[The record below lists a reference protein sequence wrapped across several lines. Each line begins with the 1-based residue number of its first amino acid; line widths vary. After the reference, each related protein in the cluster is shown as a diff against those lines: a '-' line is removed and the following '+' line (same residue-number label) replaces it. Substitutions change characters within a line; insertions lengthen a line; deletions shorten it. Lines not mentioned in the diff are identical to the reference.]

1 MDQTQKFSDLGI
13 SEEIIRA
20 VEEMGYTQPS
30 PIQSQAIPFL
40 LQGRDVI
47 GQAQTGTGKTAAF
60 AIPIIDLVDPDFNR
74 PQAIILC
81 PTRELAV
88 QVEGEIQ
95 KLAKYHRAIN
105 SVAIYGGESIDRQIR
120 VLKKGVQIVVGTPG
134 RVQDHM
140 SRGTLKLDNVGII
153 VLDEADE
160 MLDMGFRDDI
170 EAILQEM
177 PEERQT
183 VFFSATMAKPI
194 LDLTRKYQK
203 NPEILKVAKNELTV
217 SNIEQVYYEV
227 KPSLKME
234 LMTRLMNV
242 NQYQLSVVFCNTKR
256 MTDEV
261 TEQLGAR
268 GVLAEALHGD
278 LSQAQRDKVMGK
290 FRKGLCSVLV
300 ATDVAA
306 RGIDVDNVEAVFN
319 FDLPL
324 DEEYY
329 VHRIGRTGRAG
340 KSGTAI
346 SFVTGRRET
355 MKLRDLERYTKATIA
370 KMTPP
375 SVTELLDLK
384 KTQLVKDVY
393 RVLAKEE
400 DNAFFEG
407 TIGQMLA
414 EGLTMDQIAL
424 GLIKMNMGDAVK
436 EMRDQDFGIDQ
447 YASREGGRREGGSS
461 YGGRDGGRGGE
472 RGGDRFGRSGERG
485 GDRFGRSE
493 RSSDRGGERAP
504 RREFGSRDGGAAPR
518 EFGSRDASGA
528 PRPYVSR
535 EAGSSRFGDSRDGG
549 NREFGGAKTEREREP
564 NMTRLFLNLGKKDR
578 IRPNDIVGAIAGET
592 GVPGRS
598 IGGIDIYD
606 NFSFV
611 DVPSKDAD
619 QVIRVMKTNTIKGK
633 AVNMEISK
641 G

>member
-1 MDQTQKFSDLGI
+1 MDQTLKFSDLGI
-13 SEEIIRA
+13 SDEILKS

-30 PIQSQAIPFL
+30 EIQSQAIPFV

-60 AIPIIDLVDPDFNR
+60 AIPIIDLVDPDLNQ

-95 KLAKYHRAIN
+95 KLAKFHRRIN

-120 VLKKGVQIVVGTPG
+120 VLRRGVQIVVGTPG
-134 RVQDHM
+134 RVQDHIN
-140 SRGTLKLDNVGII
+140 RGTLKLEGAGII

-177 PEERQT
+177 PAKRQT

-194 LDLTRKYQK
+194 MDLTRKYQT
-203 NPEILKVAKNELTV
+203 NPEIIKVAKKELTV
-217 SNIEQVYYEV
+217 DSVSQVYYEV
-227 KPSLKME
+227 KNNLKMDLMAR
-234 LMTRLMNV
+234 LMTV
-242 NQYQLSVVFCNTKR
+242 NKYALSVVFCNTKR

-261 TEQLGAR
+261 TETLGSK
-268 GVLAEALHGD
+268 GILAEALHGD

-290 FRKGLCSVLV
+290 FRKGHCTVLV

-346 SFVTGRRET
+346 NFVSGRRDA
-355 MKLRDLERYTKATIA
+355 MKVKDLERYTKATIN
-370 KMTPP
+370 KMSPP
-375 SVTELLDLK
+375 SVADLIELK
-384 KTQLVKDVY
+384 KAQLVKDV
-393 RVLAKEE
+393 VAQVAKPG
-400 DNAFFEG
+400 DNQIFEA

-414 EGLTMDQIAL
+414 DGMTLDQISI
-424 GLIKMNMGDAVK
+424 GLIKLVMGDVVK
-436 EMRDQDFGIDQ
+436 ELSEQNFSID
-447 YASREGGRREGGSS
+447 STGGDRRREVGRDS
-461 YGGRDGGRGGE
+461 RDGGRDRERGGRFDRNERFSPRGE
-472 RGGDRFGRSGERG
+472 RGDRS
-485 GDRFGRSE
+485 
-493 RSSDRGGERAP
+493 ERAP
-504 RREFGSRDGGAAPR
+504 RREFASRDSGSRDGG
-518 EFGSRDASGA
+518 
-528 PRPYVSR
+528 
-535 EAGSSRFGDSRDGG
+535 SRDGAT
-549 NREFGGAKTEREREP
+549 RPEREREA

-592 GVPGRS
+592 GISGKN

-611 DVPSKDAD
+611 DVPTRDAE
-619 QVIRVMKTNTIKGK
+619 QVINGMKNNTIKGK
-633 AVNMEISK
+633 SVSMEISK

>member
-1 MDQTQKFSDLGI
+1 MENTIKFSDLGI
-13 SEEIIRA
+13 SEEILRA

-30 PIQSQAIPFL
+30 PIQQQAIPFV
-40 LQGRDVI
+40 LQGRDLI

-60 AIPIIDLVDPDFNR
+60 AIPIIDLVDADFVK

-95 KLAKYHRAIN
+95 KLAKYHKKIN

-134 RVQDHM
+134 RVQDHIN
-140 SRGTLKLDNVGII
+140 RGTLRLEDAGII

-203 NPEILKVAKNELTV
+203 DPEIIKVAKNELTV
-217 SNIEQVYYEV
+217 AKIDQVFYEV
-227 KPSLKME
+227 KQSLKME
-234 LMTRLMNV
+234 LMARLMNIH
-242 NQYQLSVVFCNTKR
+242 NYALSVVFCNTKR

-261 TEQLGAR
+261 TESLGAR
-268 GVLAEALHGD
+268 GILAEALHGD

-290 FRKGLCSVLV
+290 FRKGLCTVLV

-319 FDLPL
+319 FDIPL

-346 SFVTGRRET
+346 TFITGRREM
-355 MKLRDLERYTKATIA
+355 MKLKDLERFTKATIN

-375 SVTELLDLK
+375 SVTELVELK
-384 KTQLVKDVY
+384 KTQFIKDVH
-393 RVLAKEE
+393 RVLSKQE
-400 DNAFFEG
+400 DNQLFEA
-407 TIGQMLA
+407 TIGQMLS
-414 EGLTMDQIAL
+414 EGLTQEQISL
-424 GLIKMNMGDAVK
+424 GLLKIVMGDTVK
-436 EMRDQDFGIDQ
+436 EMKEQDFGIEAPA
-447 YASREGGRREGGSS
+447 YGERRREGGREGGRESRYGDRREGG
-461 YGGRDGGRGGE
+461 RGERFGDRRE
-472 RGGDRFGRSGERG
+472 APRGGDRFERG
-485 GDRFGRSE
+485 SRFGDRKEG
-493 RSSDRGGERAP
+493 
-504 RREFGSRDGGAAPR
+504 GSR
-518 EFGSRDASGA
+518 FGDS
-528 PRPYVSR
+528 
-535 EAGSSRFGDSRDGG
+535 SSRFGDRKEGPRDFAPRAERA
-549 NREFGGAKTEREREP
+549 REE
-564 NMTRLFLNLGKKDR
+564 NMTRLFLNLGKKDF
-578 IRPNDIVGAIAGET
+578 IRPNDIVGAIAGES
-592 GVPGRS
+592 GLSGKS
-598 IGGIDIYD
+598 IGGIDIFD

-611 DVPSKDAD
+611 DVPHKDAEH
-619 QVIRVMKTNTIKGK
+619 VVRVMKNNTIKGRT
-633 AVNMEISK
+633 VNMEISK
-641 G
+641 A

>member
-1 MDQTQKFSDLGI
+1 MENTIKFSDLGI
-13 SEEIIRA
+13 SEEILRA

-30 PIQSQAIPFL
+30 PIQQQAIPFV
-40 LQGRDVI
+40 LQGRDLI

-60 AIPIIDLVDPDFNR
+60 AIPIIDLVDPDFNK

-95 KLAKYHRAIN
+95 KLAKYHKKIN

-134 RVQDHM
+134 RVQDHIN
-140 SRGTLKLDNVGII
+140 RGTLRLEDAGII

-203 NPEILKVAKNELTV
+203 DPEIIKVAKNELTV
-217 SNIEQVYYEV
+217 AKIDQVFYEV
-227 KPSLKME
+227 KQSLKME
-234 LMTRLMNV
+234 LMARLMNIH
-242 NQYQLSVVFCNTKR
+242 NYALSVVFCNTKR

-261 TEQLGAR
+261 TESLGAR
-268 GVLAEALHGD
+268 GILAEALHGD

-290 FRKGLCSVLV
+290 FRKGLCTVLV

-319 FDLPL
+319 FDIPL

-346 SFVTGRRET
+346 TFITGRREM
-355 MKLRDLERYTKATIA
+355 MKLKDLERFTKAMIN

-375 SVTELLDLK
+375 SVTELVELK
-384 KTQLVKDVY
+384 KTQFIKDVH
-393 RVLAKEE
+393 RVLSKQE
-400 DNAFFEG
+400 DNQFFEA
-407 TIGQMLA
+407 TLSQMLS
-414 EGLTMDQIAL
+414 EGLTQEQISL
-424 GLIKMNMGDAVK
+424 GLLKIVMGDTIK
-436 EMRDQDFGIDQ
+436 EMKEQDFGIEAPAYGDRR
-447 YASREGGRREGGSS
+447 REGGREGGRESRFGDRREGG
-461 YGGRDGGRGGE
+461 RGE
-472 RGGDRFGRSGERG
+472 RFGDRREAPSRGDRFERG
-485 GDRFGRSE
+485 SRFGDRKES
-493 RSSDRGGERAP
+493 
-504 RREFGSRDGGAAPR
+504 GSR
-518 EFGSRDASGA
+518 FGDS
-528 PRPYVSR
+528 
-535 EAGSSRFGDSRDGG
+535 SSRFGDRKEGTRDFAP
-549 NREFGGAKTEREREP
+549 RTERVRDE
-564 NMTRLFLNLGKKDR
+564 NMTRLFLNLGKKDF
-578 IRPNDIVGAIAGET
+578 IRPGDIVGAIAGESGLT
-592 GVPGRS
+592 GKS
-598 IGGIDIYD
+598 IGGIDIFD

-611 DVPSKDAD
+611 DVPHKDAEH
-619 QVIRVMKTNTIKGK
+619 VVRVMKNNTIKGRT
-633 AVNMEISK
+633 VNMEISK
-641 G
+641 A

>member
-1 MDQTQKFSDLGI
+1 MEITTQFSDLGI
-13 SEEIIRA
+13 SVEILRA
-20 VEEMGYTQPS
+20 VEEMGYTTPS
-30 PIQSQAIPFL
+30 PIQLQAIPFVL
-40 LQGRDVI
+40 EGRDLI

-60 AIPIIDLVDPDFNR
+60 AIPIIDLVDSELNK

-95 KLAKYHRAIN
+95 KLSKYHRGIN

-120 VLKKGVQIVVGTPG
+120 VLRKGVQIVVGTPG
-134 RVQDHM
+134 RVQDHIN
-140 SRGTLKLDNVGII
+140 RGTLKLDSIGII

-170 EAILQEM
+170 EAILSEM
-177 PEERQT
+177 PAERQT

-194 LDLTRKYQK
+194 LDLTRKYQT
-203 NPEILKVAKNELTV
+203 NPEIIKVAKNELTV
-217 SNIEQVYYEV
+217 SKIEQVYYEV

-234 LMTRLMNV
+234 LMTRLMNI
-242 NQYQLSVVFCNTKR
+242 NNYALSVVFCNTKR

-261 TEQLGAR
+261 TESLGAR
-268 GVLAEALHGD
+268 GILAEALHGD

-319 FDLPL
+319 YDLPL

-346 SFVTGRRET
+346 TFITGRRET
-355 MKLRDLERYTKATIA
+355 MKLRDLERFTKATIN

-375 SVTELLDLK
+375 SVTELVELK
-384 KTQLVKDVY
+384 KAQLVKDVY
-393 RVLAKEE
+393 RVLAIEE
-400 DNAFFEG
+400 DNQLFEA
-407 TIGQMLA
+407 TIGQMLT
-414 EGLTMDQIAL
+414 EGLTLEQIAL
-424 GLIKMNMGDAVK
+424 GLIKMNMGETVK
-436 EMRDQDFGIDQ
+436 ELKEQDFGIDT
-447 YASREGGRREGGSS
+447 YGGGDRRREGS
-461 YGGRDGGRGGE
+461 RDGGRG
-472 RGGDRFGRSGERG
+472 DRFGRGERSGSDRLGRGERESG
-485 GDRFGRSE
+485 GRFE
-493 RSSDRGGERAP
+493 RGGER
-504 RREFGSRDGGAAPR
+504 RERFGDRKEFTPRDGERRGAPR
-518 EFGSRDASGA
+518 EERTRDA
-528 PRPYVSR
+528 
-535 EAGSSRFGDSRDGG
+535 
-549 NREFGGAKTEREREP
+549 
-564 NMTRLFLNLGKKDR
+564 NMTRLFLNLGNKDR

-592 GVPGRS
+592 GVPGKS
-598 IGGIDIYD
+598 IGGIDIFD

-611 DVPSKDAD
+611 DVPQKDAEH
-619 QVIRVMKTNTIKGK
+619 VIKVMKNNTIKGK
-633 AVNMEISK
+633 TVSMEISK

>member
-1 MDQTQKFSDLGI
+1 MEQHTKFSDLGI
-13 SEEIIRA
+13 SEEILRA

-30 PIQSQAIPFL
+30 PIQHQAIPFV
-40 LQGRDVI
+40 LQGRDLI

-60 AIPIIDLVDPDFNR
+60 AIPIIDLVDPDFNK

-95 KLAKYHRAIN
+95 KLAKYHHKIS
-105 SVAIYGGESIDRQIR
+105 SVAIYGGESIDKQIR
-120 VLKKGVQIVVGTPG
+120 TLKKGVQIVVGTPG
-134 RVQDHM
+134 RVQDHIN
-140 SRGTLKLDNVGII
+140 RGTLKLDDAGII

-194 LDLTRKYQK
+194 LDLTRRYQ
-203 NPEILKVAKNELTV
+203 NDPEIIKVAKNELTV
-217 SNIEQVYYEV
+217 AKIDQVYFEV

-234 LMTRLMNV
+234 LMVRLMNIH
-242 NQYQLSVVFCNTKR
+242 NYALSVVFCNTKR

-261 TEQLGAR
+261 TEALGAR
-268 GVLAEALHGD
+268 GILAEALHGD

-290 FRKGLCSVLV
+290 FRKGLCTVLV

-319 FDLPL
+319 FDIPL

-346 SFVTGRRET
+346 TFITGRRES
-355 MKLRDLERYTKATIA
+355 MKLRDLERYTKASIT

-375 SVTELLDLK
+375 SVAELVELK
-384 KTQLVKDVY
+384 KTQLIKDVY
-393 RVLAKEE
+393 RVLSKEE
-400 DNAFFEG
+400 DTPLFAS
-407 TIGQMLA
+407 TISQMLS
-414 EGLTMDQIAL
+414 EGLTQEQISLAL
-424 GLIKMNMGDAVK
+424 LKMVMGDAVK
-436 EMRDQDFGIDQ
+436 EMKEQDFGIETSYGDRRRDGG
-447 YASREGGRREGGSS
+447 REGGRESRYGDRREGGRGERFGDRRE
-461 YGGRDGGRGGE
+461 GGRTGE
-472 RGGDRFGRSGERG
+472 RFERG
-485 GDRFGRSE
+485 
-493 RSSDRGGERAP
+493 
-504 RREFGSRDGGAAPR
+504 
-518 EFGSRDASGA
+518 
-528 PRPYVSR
+528 
-535 EAGSSRFGDSRDGG
+535 SRFGDRKESTGRFGDRREGSRDFAPRG
-549 NREFGGAKTEREREP
+549 ERTRDA

-578 IRPNDIVGAIAGET
+578 IRPNDIVGAIAGEA
-592 GVPGRS
+592 GLPGKS
-598 IGGIDIYD
+598 IGGIDIFD

-611 DVPSKDAD
+611 DVPQKDAEH
-619 QVIRVMKTNTIKGK
+619 VIRIMKNNTIKGRT
-633 AVNMEISK
+633 VNMEISK

>member
-1 MDQTQKFSDLGI
+1 MENTIKFSDLGI
-13 SEEIIRA
+13 SEEILRA

-30 PIQSQAIPFL
+30 PIQLQAIPFV

-60 AIPIIDLVDPDFNR
+60 AIPIIDLVDPDFIK

-95 KLAKYHRAIN
+95 KLAKYHRKIS

-134 RVQDHM
+134 RVQDHIN
-140 SRGTLKLDNVGII
+140 RGTLKLQDAGII

-170 EAILQEM
+170 EAIIQEM
-177 PEERQT
+177 PAERQT

-203 NPEILKVAKNELTV
+203 DPEIIKVAKNELTV
-217 SNIEQVYYEV
+217 SKIDQVFYEV
-227 KPSLKME
+227 KQSLKME
-234 LMTRLMNV
+234 LMARLMNL
-242 NQYQLSVVFCNTKR
+242 NNYALSVVFCNTKR

-261 TEQLGAR
+261 TESLGAR
-268 GVLAEALHGD
+268 GILAEALHGD

-290 FRKGLCSVLV
+290 FRKGLCTVLV

-319 FDLPL
+319 FDIPL

-346 SFVTGRRET
+346 TFITGRREA
-355 MKLRDLERYTKATIA
+355 MKLKDLERYTKAPIN

-375 SVTELLDLK
+375 SVSELVDLK
-384 KTQLVKDVY
+384 KTQLIKDVY

-400 DNAFFEG
+400 DTSLFEA
-407 TIGQMLA
+407 TIAQMLA
-414 EGLTMDQIAL
+414 EGLTQEQISL
-424 GLIKMNMGDAVK
+424 GLLKMVMGDTVK
-436 EMRDQDFGIDQ
+436 EMKDQDFGIEAPAYGDRR
-447 YASREGGRREGGSS
+447 REGGREGGRESRYGDRREGGR
-461 YGGRDGGRGGE
+461 GERFGDRREGGRGERFGDRRE
-472 RGGDRFGRSGERG
+472 APSRGGDRFERG
-485 GDRFGRSE
+485 SRF
-493 RSSDRGGERAP
+493 SDRKEGQGPRDFAPRAERA
-504 RREFGSRDGGAAPR
+504 RD
-518 EFGSRDASGA
+518 E
-528 PRPYVSR
+528 
-535 EAGSSRFGDSRDGG
+535 
-549 NREFGGAKTEREREP
+549 
-564 NMTRLFLNLGKKDR
+564 NMTRLFLNLGKKDF
-578 IRPNDIVGAIAGET
+578 IRPADIVGAIAGESGLT
-592 GVPGRS
+592 GKS
-598 IGGIDIYD
+598 IGGIDIFD

-611 DVPSKDAD
+611 DVPHKDAEH
-619 QVIRVMKTNTIKGK
+619 VVRVMKNNTIKGRT
-633 AVNMEISK
+633 VSMEISK

>member
-1 MDQTQKFSDLGI
+1 MDQTLKFSDLGI
-13 SEEIIRA
+13 SSEILKS

-30 PIQSQAIPFL
+30 PIQIQTIPFI

-60 AIPIIDLVDPDFNR
+60 GIPIIDLVDADLNK

-95 KLAKYHRAIN
+95 KLARYHRAIN

-120 VLKKGVQIVVGTPG
+120 VLRKGVQIVVGTPG
-134 RVQDHM
+134 RVQDHIN
-140 SRGTLKLDNVGII
+140 RGTLKLDSVGII

-170 EAILQEM
+170 EAILKEM
-177 PEERQT
+177 PQERQT

-194 LDLTRKYQK
+194 MDLTRKYQT
-203 NPEILKVAKNELTV
+203 NPEIVKIDKKELTV
-217 SNIEQVYYEV
+217 SNIEQTFYEV
-227 KPSLKME
+227 KNPLKLE
-234 LMTRLMNV
+234 LMARLMNV
-242 NQYQLSVVFCNTKR
+242 HNINLSVVFCNTKR
-256 MTDEV
+256 MVDEV
-261 TEQLGAR
+261 TEGLIAR
-268 GVLAEALHGD
+268 GISADALHGD

-290 FRKGLCSVLV
+290 FRKGHCKVLV

-340 KSGTAI
+340 KSGKAI
-346 SFVTGRRET
+346 SFVTGRRDSFK
-355 MKLRDLERYTKATIA
+355 MRDLERYTKATIT
-370 KMTPP
+370 KMSPP
-375 SVTELLDLK
+375 SAAELIELK
-384 KTQLVKDVY
+384 KAKFVKDVTEQ
-393 RVLAKEE
+393 VQKEE
-400 DNAFFEG
+400 DNQIFEA

-414 EGLTMDQIAL
+414 EGLTLDQVAV
-424 GLIKMNMGDAVK
+424 GLIKLVMGSSIK
-436 EMRDQDFGIDQ
+436 EMADQNFSID
-447 YASREGGRREGGSS
+447 ASGGDRRRE
-461 YGGRDGGRGGE
+461 GGRDGGRSERFGRGERSE
-472 RGGDRFGRSGERG
+472 RGGRNE
-485 GDRFGRSE
+485 
-493 RSSDRGGERAP
+493 RGGER
-504 RREFGSRDGGAAPR
+504 RREFGSREGG
-518 EFGSRDASGA
+518 
-528 PRPYVSR
+528 
-535 EAGSSRFGDSRDGG
+535 SRDGG
-549 NREFGGAKTEREREP
+549 KRPERAREA
-564 NMTRLFLNLGKKDR
+564 NMTRLFLNLGAKDR

-619 QVIRVMKTNTIKGK
+619 QVINGMKNNTIKGK
-633 AVNMEISK
+633 SVSMEVSK

>member
-1 MDQTQKFSDLGI
+1 MENTVKFSDLGI
-13 SEEIIRA
+13 SEEILRA
-20 VEEMGYTQPS
+20 VEEMGFTTPS
-30 PIQSQAIPFL
+30 PIQAQAIPFVL
-40 LQGRDVI
+40 EGRDVI

-60 AIPIIDLVDPDFNR
+60 AIPIIDLVDPDFNK

-95 KLAKYHRAIN
+95 KLAKHHRAIN
-105 SVAIYGGESIDRQIR
+105 SVAIYGGESIDKQIR
-120 VLKKGVQIVVGTPG
+120 ILKKGVQIVVGTPG

-194 LDLTRKYQK
+194 MDLTKKYQTE
-203 NPEILKVAKNELTV
+203 PEIIKVAKKELTV
-217 SNIEQVYYEV
+217 SRIEQVYYEV

-234 LMTRLMNV
+234 LMARLMNI
-242 NQYQLSVVFCNTKR
+242 NNYALSVVFCNTKR

-261 TEQLGAR
+261 TESLGAR
-268 GVLAEALHGD
+268 GILAEALHGD

-319 FDLPL
+319 YDIPL

-346 SFVTGRRET
+346 TFITGRRES

-375 SVTELLDLK
+375 SVAELVELK
-384 KTQLVKDVY
+384 KAQLVKDVY
-393 RVLAKEE
+393 RALSNEE
-400 DNAFFEG
+400 DNQHFEA

-414 EGLTMDQIAL
+414 EGLSIEQVAL
-424 GLIKMNMGDAVK
+424 GLIKMNMGETLK
-436 EMRDQDFGIDQ
+436 ELKEQDFGIETYGDRRRDGGRDFGN
-447 YASREGGRREGGSS
+447 REGGR
-461 YGGRDGGRGGE
+461 
-472 RGGDRFGRSGERG
+472 DRFGRGERG
-485 GDRFGRSE
+485 ERGAGRFGRGDRFERGEGRGDRFE
-493 RSSDRGGERAP
+493 RGGRFSDRGENRG
-504 RREFGSRDGGAAPR
+504 PR
-518 EFGSRDASGA
+518 EERT
-528 PRPYVSR
+528 R
-535 EAGSSRFGDSRDGG
+535 EA
-549 NREFGGAKTEREREP
+549 
-564 NMTRLFLNLGKKDR
+564 NMTRLFLNLGNRDR

-598 IGGIDIYD
+598 IGGIDIFD

-611 DVPSKDAD
+611 DVPNKDAEH
-619 QVIRVMKTNTIKGK
+619 VIRVMKNNTIKGK

>member
-1 MDQTQKFSDLGI
+1 MEITTQFSDLGI
-13 SEEIIRA
+13 SVEILRA
-20 VEEMGYTQPS
+20 VEEMGYTTPS
-30 PIQSQAIPFL
+30 PIQLQAIPFVL
-40 LQGRDVI
+40 EGRDLI

-60 AIPIIDLVDPDFNR
+60 AIPIIDLVDSELNK

-95 KLAKYHRAIN
+95 KLSKYHRGIN

-120 VLKKGVQIVVGTPG
+120 VLRKGVQIVVGTPG
-134 RVQDHM
+134 RVQDHIN
-140 SRGTLKLDNVGII
+140 RGTLKLDSIGII

-170 EAILQEM
+170 EAILSEM
-177 PEERQT
+177 PAERQT

-194 LDLTRKYQK
+194 LDLTRKYQT
-203 NPEILKVAKNELTV
+203 NPEIIKVAKNELTV
-217 SNIEQVYYEV
+217 SKIEQVYYEV

-234 LMTRLMNV
+234 LMTRLMNI
-242 NQYQLSVVFCNTKR
+242 NNYALSVVFCNTKR

-261 TEQLGAR
+261 TESLGAR
-268 GVLAEALHGD
+268 GILAEALHGD

-319 FDLPL
+319 YDLPL

-346 SFVTGRRET
+346 TFITGRRET
-355 MKLRDLERYTKATIA
+355 MKLRDLERFTKATIN

-375 SVTELLDLK
+375 SVTELVELK
-384 KTQLVKDVY
+384 KAQLVKDVY
-393 RVLAKEE
+393 RVLAVEE
-400 DNAFFEG
+400 DNQLFEA
-407 TIGQMLA
+407 TIGQMLT
-414 EGLTMDQIAL
+414 EGLTIEQIAL
-424 GLIKMNMGDAVK
+424 GLIKMNMGETVK
-436 EMRDQDFGIDQ
+436 ELKEQDFGIDT
-447 YASREGGRREGGSS
+447 YGGGDRRREGSRD
-461 YGGRDGGRGGE
+461 GGRDGGRGG
-472 RGGDRFGRSGERG
+472 DRFGRGERSG
-485 GDRFGRSE
+485 SDRFGRGE
-493 RSSDRGGERAP
+493 RESGGRFERGGERRERFGDRREGGARESAP
-504 RREFGSRDGGAAPR
+504 RDGERRFAPR
-518 EFGSRDASGA
+518 EERTRDA
-528 PRPYVSR
+528 
-535 EAGSSRFGDSRDGG
+535 
-549 NREFGGAKTEREREP
+549 
-564 NMTRLFLNLGKKDR
+564 NMTRLFLNLGNKDR

-592 GVPGRS
+592 GVPGKS
-598 IGGIDIYD
+598 IGGIDIFD

-611 DVPSKDAD
+611 DVPQKDAEH
-619 QVIRVMKTNTIKGK
+619 VIKVMKNNTIKGK
-633 AVNMEISK
+633 TVSMEISK

>member
-1 MDQTQKFSDLGI
+1 MENTIKFSDLGI
-13 SEEIIRA
+13 SDEILKS

-30 PIQSQAIPFL
+30 EIQTQAIPFL

-60 AIPIIDLVDPDFNR
+60 AIPIIDLVDPDMNQ

-95 KLAKYHRAIN
+95 KLAKFHRRIN
-105 SVAIYGGESIDRQIR
+105 SVAIYGGESIDRQIK
-120 VLKKGVQIVVGTPG
+120 VLRRGVQIVVGTPG
-134 RVQDHM
+134 RVQDHIN
-140 SRGTLKLDNVGII
+140 RGTLKLDGAGII

-177 PEERQT
+177 PAERQT

-194 LDLTRKYQK
+194 MDLTRKYQK
-203 NPEILKVAKNELTV
+203 NPEIIKVAKKELTV
-217 SNIEQVYYEV
+217 DLIEQVYYEV
-227 KPSLKME
+227 KNSLKMDLMAR
-234 LMTRLMNV
+234 LMTV
-242 NQYQLSVVFCNTKR
+242 NNYALSVVFCNTKR

-261 TEQLGAR
+261 TETLGSK
-268 GVLAEALHGD
+268 GILAEALHGD

-290 FRKGLCSVLV
+290 FRKGLCTVLV

-319 FDLPL
+319 YDLPL

-346 SFVTGRRET
+346 NFVSGRRDA
-355 MKLRDLERYTKATIA
+355 MKVRDLERFTKATIN
-370 KMTPP
+370 KMSPP
-375 SVTELLDLK
+375 SVADLIELK
-384 KTQLVKDVY
+384 KAQLVKDVAAQ
-393 RVLAKEE
+393 VAKPG
-400 DNAFFEG
+400 DNQIFEAS
-407 TIGQMLA
+407 IGQMLA
-414 EGLTMDQIAL
+414 EGMTLDQVAI
-424 GLIKMNMGDAVK
+424 GLIKLVMGDTVK
-436 EMRDQDFGIDQ
+436 ELSEQNFSIDSFGGDRR
-447 YASREGGRREGGSS
+447 REGGRDS
-461 YGGRDGGRGGE
+461 RDGGRDRE
-472 RGGDRFGRSGERG
+472 RGGRFDRNERFSPRGE
-485 GDRFGRSE
+485 RSE
-493 RSSDRGGERAP
+493 RGDRSERGP
-504 RREFGSRDGGAAPR
+504 RREFAGRDGGSRDGG
-518 EFGSRDASGA
+518 SR
-528 PRPYVSR
+528 PERVR
-535 EAGSSRFGDSRDGG
+535 EA
-549 NREFGGAKTEREREP
+549 

-592 GVPGRS
+592 GISGKN

-611 DVPSKDAD
+611 DVPTRDAE
-619 QVIRVMKTNTIKGK
+619 QVINGMKNNTIKGK
-633 AVNMEISK
+633 SVNMEISK

>member
-1 MDQTQKFSDLGI
+1 MENTIKFSDLGI
-13 SEEIIRA
+13 SEEILRA

-30 PIQSQAIPFL
+30 PIQLQAIPFV

-60 AIPIIDLVDPDFNR
+60 AIPIIDLVDPDFLK

-95 KLAKYHRAIN
+95 KLAKYHRKIS

-134 RVQDHM
+134 RVQDHIN
-140 SRGTLKLDNVGII
+140 RGTLKLHDAGII

-170 EAILQEM
+170 EAIIQEM
-177 PEERQT
+177 PAERQT

-203 NPEILKVAKNELTV
+203 DPEIIKVAKNELTV
-217 SNIEQVYYEV
+217 SKIDQVFYEV
-227 KPSLKME
+227 KQSLKME
-234 LMTRLMNV
+234 LMARLMNL
-242 NQYQLSVVFCNTKR
+242 NNYALSVVFCNTKR

-261 TEQLGAR
+261 TESLGAR
-268 GVLAEALHGD
+268 GILAEALHGD

-290 FRKGLCSVLV
+290 FRKGLCTVLV

-319 FDLPL
+319 FDIPL

-346 SFVTGRRET
+346 TFITGRREA
-355 MKLRDLERYTKATIA
+355 MKLKDLERYTKAPIN

-375 SVTELLDLK
+375 SVSELVDLK
-384 KTQLVKDVY
+384 KTQLIKDVY

-400 DNAFFEG
+400 DTSLFEA
-407 TIGQMLA
+407 TIAQMLA
-414 EGLTMDQIAL
+414 EGLTQEQISL
-424 GLIKMNMGDAVK
+424 GLLKMVMGDAVK
-436 EMRDQDFGIDQ
+436 EMKDQDFGIEAPAYGD
-447 YASREGGRREGGSS
+447 RRRD
-461 YGGRDGGRGGE
+461 GGRDGGRESRFGDRREGGRSE
-472 RGGDRFGRSGERG
+472 RFGDRREGGRGERFGDRREAPSRGGDRFERG
-485 GDRFGRSE
+485 SRF
-493 RSSDRGGERAP
+493 SDRKEGPRDFAPRAERA
-504 RREFGSRDGGAAPR
+504 RD
-518 EFGSRDASGA
+518 E
-528 PRPYVSR
+528 
-535 EAGSSRFGDSRDGG
+535 
-549 NREFGGAKTEREREP
+549 
-564 NMTRLFLNLGKKDR
+564 NMTRLFLNLGKKDF
-578 IRPNDIVGAIAGET
+578 IRPADIVGAIAGESGLT
-592 GVPGRS
+592 GKS
-598 IGGIDIYD
+598 IGGIDIFD

-611 DVPSKDAD
+611 DVPHKDAEH
-619 QVIRVMKTNTIKGK
+619 VVRVMKNNTIKGRT
-633 AVNMEISK
+633 VSMEISK

>member
-1 MDQTQKFSDLGI
+1 MENTIKFSDLGI
-13 SEEIIRA
+13 SEEILRA

-30 PIQSQAIPFL
+30 PIQLQAIPFV
-40 LQGRDVI
+40 LQGRDLI

-60 AIPIIDLVDPDFNR
+60 AIPIIDLVDAEFNK

-88 QVEGEIQ
+88 QVEGEFQ
-95 KLAKYHRAIN
+95 KLAKYHKKIN

-134 RVQDHM
+134 RVQDHIN
-140 SRGTLKLDNVGII
+140 RGTLRLEDAGII

-203 NPEILKVAKNELTV
+203 DPEIIKVAKNELTV
-217 SNIEQVYYEV
+217 AKIDQVFYEV
-227 KPSLKME
+227 KQSLKME
-234 LMTRLMNV
+234 LMARLMNIH
-242 NQYQLSVVFCNTKR
+242 NYALSVVFCNTKR

-261 TEQLGAR
+261 TESLGAR
-268 GVLAEALHGD
+268 GILAEALHGD

-290 FRKGLCSVLV
+290 FRKGICTVLV

-319 FDLPL
+319 FDIPL

-346 SFVTGRRET
+346 TFITGRREM
-355 MKLRDLERYTKATIA
+355 MKLKDLERFTKATIN

-375 SVTELLDLK
+375 SVTELVELK
-384 KTQLVKDVY
+384 KTQFIKDVH
-393 RVLAKEE
+393 RVLSKQE
-400 DNAFFEG
+400 DNQLFEA
-407 TIGQMLA
+407 TIGQMLS
-414 EGLTMDQIAL
+414 EGLTQEQISL
-424 GLIKMNMGDAVK
+424 GLLKMVMGDTVK
-436 EMRDQDFGIDQ
+436 EMKEQDFGIEAPAYGDRR
-447 YASREGGRREGGSS
+447 REGGREGGRESRYGDRREGG
-461 YGGRDGGRGGE
+461 RGERFGDRRE
-472 RGGDRFGRSGERG
+472 APRGGDRPDRG
-485 GDRFGRSE
+485 SRFGDRKEG
-493 RSSDRGGERAP
+493 
-504 RREFGSRDGGAAPR
+504 GSR
-518 EFGSRDASGA
+518 FGDS
-528 PRPYVSR
+528 
-535 EAGSSRFGDSRDGG
+535 SSRFGDRKEGTRDFAPRAERA
-549 NREFGGAKTEREREP
+549 REE
-564 NMTRLFLNLGKKDR
+564 NMTRLFLNLGKKDF
-578 IRPNDIVGAIAGET
+578 IRPNDIVGAIAGES
-592 GVPGRS
+592 GLSGKS
-598 IGGIDIYD
+598 IGGIDIFD

-611 DVPSKDAD
+611 DVPHKDAEH
-619 QVIRVMKTNTIKGK
+619 VVRVMKNNTIKGRT
-633 AVNMEISK
+633 VNMEISK
-641 G
+641 A

>member
-1 MDQTQKFSDLGI
+1 MARKTKDNIMENTIKFSDLGI
-13 SEEIIRA
+13 SEEILRA

-30 PIQSQAIPFL
+30 PIQQQAIPFV
-40 LQGRDVI
+40 LQGRDLI

-60 AIPIIDLVDPDFNR
+60 AIPIIDLVDPDFNK

-95 KLAKYHRAIN
+95 KLAKYHRKIN

-134 RVQDHM
+134 RVQDHIN
-140 SRGTLKLDNVGII
+140 RGTLRLEDAGII

-203 NPEILKVAKNELTV
+203 DPEIIKVAKNELTV
-217 SNIEQVYYEV
+217 AKIDQVFYEV
-227 KPSLKME
+227 KQSLKME
-234 LMTRLMNV
+234 LMARLMNIH
-242 NQYQLSVVFCNTKR
+242 NYALSVVFCNTKR

-261 TEQLGAR
+261 TESLGAR
-268 GVLAEALHGD
+268 GILAEALHGD

-290 FRKGLCSVLV
+290 FRKGLCTVLV

-319 FDLPL
+319 FDIPL

-346 SFVTGRRET
+346 TFITGRREM
-355 MKLRDLERYTKATIA
+355 MKLKDLERFTKATIN

-375 SVTELLDLK
+375 SVTELVELK
-384 KTQLVKDVY
+384 KTQFIKDVH
-393 RVLAKEE
+393 RVLSKQE
-400 DNAFFEG
+400 DNQLFEA
-407 TIGQMLA
+407 TIGQMLS
-414 EGLTMDQIAL
+414 EGLTQEQISL
-424 GLIKMNMGDAVK
+424 GLLKMVMGDTVK
-436 EMRDQDFGIDQ
+436 EMKEQDFGIEAPA
-447 YASREGGRREGGSS
+447 YGERRREGGREGGRESRFGDRREGG
-461 YGGRDGGRGGE
+461 RGERFGDRRE
-472 RGGDRFGRSGERG
+472 APRGGDRFERG
-485 GDRFGRSE
+485 
-493 RSSDRGGERAP
+493 
-504 RREFGSRDGGAAPR
+504 
-518 EFGSRDASGA
+518 
-528 PRPYVSR
+528 
-535 EAGSSRFGDSRDGG
+535 SRFGDRKESGSRFGDRKEGPRDFAPRAERA
-549 NREFGGAKTEREREP
+549 REE
-564 NMTRLFLNLGKKDR
+564 NMTRLFLNLGKKDF
-578 IRPNDIVGAIAGET
+578 IRPNDIVGAIAGES
-592 GVPGRS
+592 GLSGKS
-598 IGGIDIYD
+598 IGGIDIFD

-611 DVPSKDAD
+611 DVPHKDAEH
-619 QVIRVMKTNTIKGK
+619 VVRVMKNNTIKGRT
-633 AVNMEISK
+633 VNMEISK
-641 G
+641 A

>member
-1 MDQTQKFSDLGI
+1 MENTIKFSDLGI
-13 SEEIIRA
+13 SEEILRA

-30 PIQSQAIPFL
+30 PIQQQAIPFV

-60 AIPIIDLVDPDFNR
+60 AIPIIDLVDPDFNK

-88 QVEGEIQ
+88 QVEGEFQ
-95 KLAKYHRAIN
+95 KLAKYHKKIS
-105 SVAIYGGESIDRQIR
+105 SVAIYGGESIDKQIR

-134 RVQDHM
+134 RVQDHIN
-140 SRGTLKLDNVGII
+140 RGTLKLQDAGII

-203 NPEILKVAKNELTV
+203 DPEIIKVAKNELTV
-217 SNIEQVYYEV
+217 AKIDQVFYEV
-227 KPSLKME
+227 KQSLKME
-234 LMTRLMNV
+234 LMVRLMNIH
-242 NQYQLSVVFCNTKR
+242 NYALSVVFCNTKR

-261 TEQLGAR
+261 TESLGAR
-268 GVLAEALHGD
+268 GILAEALHGD

-290 FRKGLCSVLV
+290 FRKGLCTVLV

-319 FDLPL
+319 FDIPL

-346 SFVTGRRET
+346 TFITGRREM
-355 MKLRDLERYTKATIA
+355 MKLRDLERFTKATIN

-375 SVTELLDLK
+375 SVTELVELK
-384 KTQLVKDVY
+384 KTQFIKDVH
-393 RVLAKEE
+393 RVLSKQE
-400 DNAFFEG
+400 DNQLFE
-407 TIGQMLA
+407 TTLSQMLS
-414 EGLTMDQIAL
+414 EGLTQEQISL
-424 GLIKMNMGDAVK
+424 GLLKIVMGDTIK
-436 EMRDQDFGIDQ
+436 EMKEQDFGIEAPAYGDRR
-447 YASREGGRREGGSS
+447 REGGREGGRESRFGDRREGG
-461 YGGRDGGRGGE
+461 RGE
-472 RGGDRFGRSGERG
+472 RYGDRREAPSRGDRFERG
-485 GDRFGRSE
+485 SRFGDRKEG
-493 RSSDRGGERAP
+493 
-504 RREFGSRDGGAAPR
+504 GSR
-518 EFGSRDASGA
+518 FGDS
-528 PRPYVSR
+528 
-535 EAGSSRFGDSRDGG
+535 SSRFGDRKEGTRDFAP
-549 NREFGGAKTEREREP
+549 RTERVRDE
-564 NMTRLFLNLGKKDR
+564 NMTRLFLNLGKKDF
-578 IRPNDIVGAIAGET
+578 IRPGDIVGAIAGESGLT
-592 GVPGRS
+592 GKS
-598 IGGIDIYD
+598 IGGIDIFD

-611 DVPSKDAD
+611 DVPHKDAEH
-619 QVIRVMKTNTIKGK
+619 VVRVMKNNTIKGRT
-633 AVNMEISK
+633 VNMEISK
-641 G
+641 A

>member
-1 MDQTQKFSDLGI
+1 MENTIKFSDLGI
-13 SEEIIRA
+13 SEEILRA

-30 PIQSQAIPFL
+30 PIQLQAIPFVL
-40 LQGRDVI
+40 EGRDVI

-60 AIPIIDLVDPDFNR
+60 AIPIIDLVDPEFNR

-95 KLAKYHRAIN
+95 KLAKYHKKIS
-105 SVAIYGGESIDRQIR
+105 SVAIYGGESIDKQIR
-120 VLKKGVQIVVGTPG
+120 TLKKGVQIVVGTPG
-134 RVQDHM
+134 RIQDHM
-140 SRGTLKLDNVGII
+140 DRGTLRLEDAGII

-194 LDLTRKYQK
+194 MDLTRKYQT
-203 NPEILKVAKNELTV
+203 NPEIIKVAKNELTV
-217 SNIEQVYYEV
+217 SKIEQVYYEV

-234 LMTRLMNV
+234 LMVRLMNI
-242 NQYQLSVVFCNTKR
+242 NNYALSVVFCNTKR

-261 TEQLGAR
+261 TEALGAR
-268 GVLAEALHGD
+268 GILAEALHGD

-290 FRKGLCSVLV
+290 FRKGLCTVLV

-319 FDLPL
+319 FDIPL

-346 SFVTGRRET
+346 TFITGRRET
-355 MKLRDLERYTKATIA
+355 MKLRDLERYTKATIN

-375 SVTELLDLK
+375 SVTELVELK
-384 KTQLVKDVY
+384 KAQLVKDVH
-393 RVLAKEE
+393 RVLSKEE
-400 DNAFFEG
+400 NNEIFES
-407 TIGQMLA
+407 TISQMVK
-414 EGLTMDQIAL
+414 EGLTPEQISL
-424 GLIKMNMGDAVK
+424 GLLKMVMGDAVK
-436 EMRDQDFGIDQ
+436 ELKDQDFGIETAYGD
-447 YASREGGRREGGSS
+447 RRRE
-461 YGGRDGGRGGE
+461 GGRDGGRE
-472 RGGDRFGRSGERG
+472 SRFGDRREGGR

-493 RSSDRGGERAP
+493 GRGDRFERGPRSGGDRFER
-504 RREFGSRDGGAAPR
+504 G
-518 EFGSRDASGA
+518 
-528 PRPYVSR
+528 
-535 EAGSSRFGDSRDGG
+535 SRFGDKKEGGRDFAP
-549 NREFGGAKTEREREP
+549 RTERTRDA
-564 NMTRLFLNLGKKDR
+564 NMTRLFLNLGNKDR

-592 GVPGRS
+592 GVPGKS
-598 IGGIDIYD
+598 IGGIDIFD

-611 DVPSKDAD
+611 DVPQKDAEH
-619 QVIRVMKTNTIKGK
+619 VIRVMKNNTIKGK
-633 AVNMEISK
+633 TVNMEISK

>member
-1 MDQTQKFSDLGI
+1 MENTIKFSDLGI
-13 SEEIIRA
+13 SEEILRA

-30 PIQSQAIPFL
+30 PIQLQAIPFV

-60 AIPIIDLVDPDFNR
+60 AIPIIDLVDPDFIK

-95 KLAKYHRAIN
+95 KLAKYHRKIS

-134 RVQDHM
+134 RVQDHIN
-140 SRGTLKLDNVGII
+140 RGTLKLHDAGII

-177 PEERQT
+177 PAERQT

-203 NPEILKVAKNELTV
+203 DPEIIKVAKNELTV
-217 SNIEQVYYEV
+217 AKIDQVFYEV
-227 KPSLKME
+227 KQSLKME
-234 LMTRLMNV
+234 LMARLMNL
-242 NQYQLSVVFCNTKR
+242 NNYALSVVFCNTKR

-261 TEQLGAR
+261 TESLGAR
-268 GVLAEALHGD
+268 GILAEALHGD

-290 FRKGLCSVLV
+290 FRKGLCTVLV

-319 FDLPL
+319 FDIPL

-346 SFVTGRRET
+346 TFITGRREA
-355 MKLRDLERYTKATIA
+355 MKLKDLERYTKAPIN

-375 SVTELLDLK
+375 SVSELVDLK
-384 KTQLVKDVY
+384 KTQLIKDVY

-400 DNAFFEG
+400 DTSLFEA
-407 TIGQMLA
+407 TIAQMLG
-414 EGLTMDQIAL
+414 EGLTQEQISL
-424 GLIKMNMGDAVK
+424 GLLKMVMGDTVK
-436 EMRDQDFGIDQ
+436 EMKDQDFGIEAPAYGDRR
-447 YASREGGRREGGSS
+447 REGGREGGRESRFGDRREGGRGER
-461 YGGRDGGRGGE
+461 YGDRRE
-472 RGGDRFGRSGERG
+472 APRGGDRFGDRREAPGR
-485 GDRFGRSE
+485 GDRFE
-493 RSSDRGGERAP
+493 RGSRFSDRKEGPRDFAPRAERA
-504 RREFGSRDGGAAPR
+504 RD
-518 EFGSRDASGA
+518 E
-528 PRPYVSR
+528 
-535 EAGSSRFGDSRDGG
+535 
-549 NREFGGAKTEREREP
+549 
-564 NMTRLFLNLGKKDR
+564 NMTRLFLNLGKKDF
-578 IRPNDIVGAIAGET
+578 IRPADIVGAIAGESGLT
-592 GVPGRS
+592 GKS
-598 IGGIDIYD
+598 IGGIDIFD

-611 DVPSKDAD
+611 DVPHKDAEH
-619 QVIRVMKTNTIKGK
+619 VVRVMKNNTIKGRT
-633 AVNMEISK
+633 VSMEISK

>member
-1 MDQTQKFSDLGI
+1 MDQTLKFSDLGI
-13 SEEIIRA
+13 SAEILKS

-30 PIQSQAIPFL
+30 PIQTQSIPFI

-60 AIPIIDLVDPDFNR
+60 AIPIIDLVDPSFNK

-95 KLAKYHRAIN
+95 KLARYHRAIN

-120 VLKKGVQIVVGTPG
+120 VLRKGVQIVVGTPG
-134 RVQDHM
+134 RIQDHIN
-140 SRGTLKLDNVGII
+140 RGTLKLDSVGIL

-177 PEERQT
+177 PEKRQT

-194 LDLTRKYQK
+194 MDLTRKYQT
-203 NPEILKVAKNELTV
+203 NPEIVKIDRKELTV
-217 SNIEQVYYEV
+217 SNIEQTFYEV
-227 KPSLKME
+227 KSQLKLE
-234 LMTRLMNV
+234 LTARLMNV
-242 NQYQLSVVFCNTKR
+242 HNINLSVVFCNTKR
-256 MTDEV
+256 MVDEV
-261 TEQLGAR
+261 TEGLIAR
-268 GVLAEALHGD
+268 GIAADALHGD

-290 FRKGLCSVLV
+290 FRKGHCKVLV

-340 KSGTAI
+340 KSGKAI
-346 SFVTGRRET
+346 SFVTGRRDSFK
-355 MKLRDLERYTKATIA
+355 MRDLERYTKATIT
-370 KMTPP
+370 KMSPP
-375 SVTELLDLK
+375 SAAELIEMKKAKFIKDVTE
-384 KTQLVKDVY
+384 QVQ
-393 RVLAKEE
+393 KEE
-400 DNAFFEG
+400 DNQVFEA

-414 EGLTMDQIAL
+414 EGLTLDQVAV
-424 GLIKMNMGDAVK
+424 GLIKIVMGSSVK
-436 EMRDQDFGIDQ
+436 EMADQNFSIDASGGDRRRD
-447 YASREGGRREGGSS
+447 
-461 YGGRDGGRGGE
+461 GGRDGGRNGGRDRSGRGDRGDRFGGRNERGGE
-472 RGGDRFGRSGERG
+472 RGGER
-485 GDRFGRSE
+485 
-493 RSSDRGGERAP
+493 
-504 RREFGSRDGGAAPR
+504 RREFGGREGGSRDGAN
-518 EFGSRDASGA
+518 
-528 PRPYVSR
+528 RPERVR
-535 EAGSSRFGDSRDGG
+535 EA
-549 NREFGGAKTEREREP
+549 
-564 NMTRLFLNLGKKDR
+564 NMTRLFLNLGSKDR

-606 NFSFV
+606 NFSFI

-619 QVIRVMKTNTIKGK
+619 QVINGMKNNTIKGK
-633 AVNMEISK
+633 SVSMEVSK